1 MTQLGGGPGFNVRA
15 DVHVLS
21 LALNALIPAWFPP
34 AAWSCSQHKRSFQ
47 QEDSQTH
54 RENSG
59 PCSKKCVCTMCGTC
73 VHSQVCACTEYVIAY
88 MLCVR
93 RQCVRRLKP
102 LRAVYANTPAQH
114 TSCRLTGHEMRLP
127 DSREHLKL
135 LKCRQLHIL
144 VTALLQIAATLRR
157 STLASLAEGGTKMLA
172 ESGPSLWFQ
181 GPPPPYL
188 PASALQIKFNRYRMW
203 HHQWITPWVFSL
215 IINVFMWKR
224 RSLQY
229 VTNQEHGQ
237 VYREQS
243 IVII

>member
-1 MTQLGGGPGFNVRA
+1 MTQLGGGPGFNMRA

-21 LALNALIPAWFPP
+21 LVLNALIPAWFPP

-54 RENSG
+54 RENTG
-59 PCSKKCVCTMCGTC
+59 PCSKKCTMCGTC
-73 VHSQVCACTEYVIAY
+73 VHSQVCACTEYVIAF

-93 RQCVRRLKP
+93 RQCVLRLKP

-114 TSCRLTGHEMRLP
+114 TSCRLTGREMRLS

-144 VTALLQIAATLRR
+144 VTALLQIAATLQR
-157 STLASLAEGGTKMLA
+157 STLAGLAEGGTKMLA

-181 GPPPPYL
+181 VQHVQDVTSSRHMKLDECGYYL
-188 PASALQIKFNRYRMW
+188 NGSPRGYS
-203 HHQWITPWVFSL
+203 V
-215 IINVFMWKR
+215 
-224 RSLQY
+224 
-229 VTNQEHGQ
+229 
-237 VYREQS
+237 
-243 IVII
+243 